1 MSDNCPHGHVVPR
14 NQGLHWNVARQ
25 ALEPC
30 GMTETPFKCY
40 TCGVPFGFLTLKNG
54 SSVGV
59 VLCECD
65 KKRGNANAL

>member
-1 MSDNCPHGHVVPR
+1 
-14 NQGLHWNVARQ
+14 
-25 ALEPC
+25 
-30 GMTETPFKCY
+30 MTETPFKCY